1 MRKNAAMAE
10 NLIRSSIKTS
20 TYIVALCGAS
30 GSIYGIRLLKA
41 LLERACHVIAIISD
55 GGFRVMEYET
65 GFKKNNDFA
74 GFLKVYLRNQGV
86 NFHKKSSLEVL
97 CQDDFS
103 AAPASGSFL
112 HSGMAIAPCSM
123 KTLAGVAAG
132 FADNLITRSADV
144 CLKEKRPLILV
155 LRETPFNIIHLQ
167 NMTRLAEAGA
177 VIMPAC
183 PSFYSRPSSID
194 ELADTVIARILDH
207 LNIEHDLVPR
217 WDKPKSDM

>member
-1 MRKNAAMAE
+1 MKHYSN
-10 NLIRSSIKTS
+10 SIKTP

-74 GFLKVYLRNQGV
+74 DFLKDCLRNQGV
-86 NFHKKSSLEVL
+86 NFHEKASLEIFH
-97 CQDDFS
+97 QNDFA
-103 AAPASGSFL
+103 AAPASGSFF
-112 HSGMAIAPCSM
+112 HSGMAISPCSM
-123 KTLAGVAAG
+123 KTLAGIASG

-155 LRETPFNIIHLQ
+155 LRETPFSIIHLQ
-167 NMTRLAEAGA
+167 NMTKLAGAGA

-183 PSFYSRPSSID
+183 PSFYSMPSSID

-217 WDKPKSDM
+217 WGKPESDM

>member
-1 MRKNAAMAE
+1 MT
-10 NLIRSSIKTS
+10 IKTP

-41 LLERACHVIAIISD
+41 LLERACHVIAIISE
-55 GGFRVMEYET
+55 GGIRVMEYEL

-74 GFLKVYLRNQGV
+74 GFLKDSLRNQGV
-86 NFHKKSSLEVL
+86 NFHEKSSLEVFH
-97 CQDDFS
+97 QNDFS
-103 AAPASGSFL
+103 APPASGSFF
-112 HSGMAIAPCSM
+112 HSGMAISPCSM
-123 KTLAGVAAG
+123 KTLAGIASG

-155 LRETPFNIIHLQ
+155 LRETPFSMIHLQ

-183 PSFYSRPSSID
+183 PSFYSMPSCID

-207 LNIEHDLVPR
+207 LNIEHDLVKR
-217 WDKPKSDM
+217 WGKP